1 MGLQGW
7 REPREERLAMNA
19 ESQIAAAVAAIR
31 GSDGPTLHRMAS
43 RPAQPSHRTP
53 AGIQNGQPKRF
64 AAPVVVGG
72 PVRNPWPDRP
82 GIARKIG
89 RYLNAAAQVATR
101 RPVEIA
107 AVSLLVAGATR
118 VAVHLVEPTHPAT
131 INLMYYL

>member
-31 GSDGPTLHRMAS
+31 RPDGPAIHRVAA
-43 RPAQPSHRTP
+43 RPAQPSHRAP
-53 AGIQNGQPKRF
+53 PGIQNGQPKRF
-64 AAPVVVGG
+64 SAPVAVGG
-72 PVRNPWPDRP
+72 PIRDCWPARP
-82 GIARKIG
+82 GIAGKI
-89 RYLNAAAQVATR
+89 RRAIAAASEIAAR

-118 VAVHLVEPTHPAT
+118 VAVHLVEPTHPV
-131 INLMYYL
+131 IIKLMYYL